1 MSDIHVNESAIL
13 QSTSQFAGKQQV
25 FYKKASA
32 AARKNQL
39 ATATK
44 IQVIMN
50 KTDTHMEQI
59 QQFGDRTTQDIEKN
73 CAEFVNV
80 DKNILTDIEVTG

>member
-1 MSDIHVNESAIL
+1 MSDIHVNEAMIL

-25 FYKKASA
+25 FYKKTSA

-39 ATATK
+39 VSANK
-44 IQVIMN
+44 VQVIMT
-50 KTDTHMEQI
+50 KTDAQMEQL

-80 DKNILTDIEVTG
+80 DKNILTDIEVSG

>member
-1 MSDIHVNESAIL
+1 MSDIHVNESMIL
-13 QSTSQFAGKQQV
+13 NSTNQFAGKQQV

-39 ATATK
+39 ASTTK
-44 IQVIMN
+44 IQVIMT
-50 KTDTHMEQI
+50 KTDTQMEQL

-80 DKNILTDIEVTG
+80 DKNILTDIEVSG